1 MNKFQYRSVIEN
13 IEKIAI
19 TKAKEIA
26 GNDTRKLLMLA
37 NNFYQQLIEWQLYN
51 IINCKELQNEN

>member
-1 MNKFQYRSVIEN
+1 MNKFQYTAVIAE

-19 TKAKEIA
+19 IKAKEIA
-26 GNDTRKLLMLA
+26 GNDIYKVLKLA

-51 IINCKELQNEN
+51 LTNCKELQNEN